1 MTNYPIQKVLHY
13 HLAKEKKNFK
23 ITSEYAISEKLD
35 GWYVYLDY
43 IDNKWRGFKSSG
55 SNIIPALD
63 HLIPKLKNF
72 TPKNNTRFIFEG
84 TIPRKGIYEVN
95 SALKRQKEDALNIIL
110 NLHDVIELDNP
121 WLAYITRSLSNI
133 ASYSENLS
141 DVLENRFKLIETL
154 EITKNEEVFLK
165 HFNEITSRNGEGIVL
180 KKINAGYSFGKKNS
194 DVMKIKE
201 EVTEECIVVNLVK
214 GENKYSDTTGA
225 LVVKRANGVYIQVSG
240 MTDKQR
246 EEWWE
251 DKTSII
257 GKTVEIKAMKELPD
271 GTLREPRFKFIRE
284 DR

>member
-13 HLAKEKKNFK
+13 HLAKEKKNFR

-84 TIPRKGIYEVN
+84 TIPGKGIYEVN

-110 NLHDVIELDNP
+110 NLHDIIDLENPSVIYKTRLEI
-121 WLAYITRSLSNI
+121 ITNVGYVLQD
-133 ASYSENLS
+133 Y
-141 DVLENRFKLIETL
+141 LENRFKVIPTID
-154 EITKNEEVFLK
+154 ITEDESLFLNY
-165 HFNEITSRNGEGIVL
+165 FNMLTSENREGIIL
-180 KKINAGYSFGKKNS
+180 KKLNAGYSFGKRNS
-194 DVMKIKE
+194 DMMKIKE
-201 EVTEECIVVNLVK
+201 EITEDCKVINIIK
-214 GENKYSDTTGA
+214 GEGKYQDTVGA
-225 LVVKRANGVYIQVSG
+225 LVVQRENGVYIQVSG

-246 EEWWE
+246 ELWWE
-251 DKTSII
+251 DRMSII

-271 GTLREPRFKFIRE
+271 GTLREPRFKLVRE